1 MLKNQKRSGFVR
13 CIAILAA
20 AVLSLVSGITVL
32 AEDVREEDLNCG
44 SAFTSD
50 FEAGQAVALEAT
62 PAVAAAET
70 AAVQEEKRVQVFID
84 DAPYTGMVFSEN
96 DTTYVGI
103 REFSLF
109 MGAHSVD
116 WDGASKTAVITADNL
131 AITAQDGSRYITANG
146 RCLWAPDGIRTQDGT
161 MYVPLRVI
169 AKAFDCSVFWSDT
182 DYAAYLTSGSGAIAP
197 ANEFYGEDALLWLS
211 RVIHAEAGLEPMEG
225 KLAVGSVV
233 LNRVNSSQFPNT
245 IYSVIFDMSAGVQ
258 FSPAA
263 SGTIYCTPNEES
275 VLAAKLC
282 LDGASISDNVFFF
295 VNEAIAENTWV
306 SDNRPYVMTIG
317 NHTFFA

>member
-13 CIAILAA
+13 CIAMVA
-20 AVLSLVSGITVL
+20 AVVLSFAAGITVL
-32 AEDVREEDLNCG
+32 AEDIREEDLNCG

-50 FEAGQAVALEAT
+50 PIMGQAVSAEAA
-62 PAVAAAET
+62 PV
-70 AAVQEEKRVQVFID
+70 VQEEKQVRVFLD
-84 DAPYTGMVFSEN
+84 ETPYTGTVFSEN
-96 DTTYVGI
+96 ETTYVGI
-103 REFSLF
+103 REFSMF

-131 AITAQDGSRYITANG
+131 VITAQDGSRYITANG
-146 RCLWAPDGIRTQDGT
+146 RCLWVRDGIRSKEGT
-161 MYVPLRVI
+161 MYIPIRVI
-169 AKAFDCSVFWSDT
+169 AKAFDCSVSWSGA
-182 DYAAYLTSGSGAIAP
+182 DYAVYLTSGSGAIVP
-197 ANEFYGEDALLWLS
+197 AAEFYTEDALLWLS
-211 RVIHAEAGLEPMEG
+211 RIIHSEAGLEPLEG

-233 LNRVNSSQFPNT
+233 LNRVNSDQYPNT

-258 FSPAA
+258 FTPAA
-263 SGTIYCTPNEES
+263 TGTIYCTPNEES

-295 VNEAIAENTWV
+295 VNEALAENTWV